1 MMKLLG
7 RGSMLFALALLAAAA
22 VVVPVWSAEEVPFKA
37 RFALQGSPAGQGRC
51 PTGLVQ
57 FDITGGGFVSH
68 MGATTDVQ
76 SHCFN
81 FQTGAVT
88 EGTYTFTAANGDSIS
103 GGYNAQLSPTAPGIF
118 AIDGQFTITGG
129 TGRFEGVS
137 GGGTASGVQSANG
150 EASLTLAGSI
160 SSVGS
165 NR

>member
-1 MMKLLG
+1 MTRFLG
-7 RGSMLFALALLAAAA
+7 RGSMLFALALLASVAI
-22 VVVPVWSAEEVPFKA
+22 VMPVWSAEEVPFKA
-37 RFALQGSPAGQGRC
+37 SLALQGSLAGQGKC
-51 PTGLVQ
+51 PAGLFQ
-57 FDITGGGFVSH
+57 FDIIGGGVVSH

-81 FQTGAVT
+81 FQSGAVT
-88 EGTYTFTAANGDSIS
+88 EGTYTFTAANGDTIS
-103 GGYNAQLSPTAPGIF
+103 GGYTAELSPTAPGVF

-129 TGRFEGVS
+129 TGRFTGAT
-137 GGGTASGVQSANG
+137 GGGAASGVQYANG